1 MVSIRSRAA
10 QASAR
15 AVQGGSIIRAS
26 DRCIR
31 RALVAKAQPIIDV
44 LRERKLTV
52 VTAESCTA
60 GLVAAILS
68 HARGAGDCLQGGFVT
83 YSKAHKTSALG
94 VDATLLRT
102 AGSVNAEVARQMAQ
116 GALQRS
122 AAAVAVAVTGV
133 LGPDPD
139 EDHAPAGLIY
149 VAAARTGF
157 ALQVTERKFFA
168 DEPDEVRHCAI
179 AQALKALH
187 NIAQFA
193 APEATEGEARA
204 TSYRIA
210 GRGDRE

>member
-1 MVSIRSRAA
+1 MIR
-10 QASAR
+10 Q
-15 AVQGGSIIRAS
+15 S

-31 RALVAKAQPIIDV
+31 RALAAKAQPIVDL

-68 HARGAGDCLQGGFVT
+68 HARGAGDCLHGGFVT

-116 GALQRS
+116 GALERS
-122 AAAVAVAVTGV
+122 AATVAVAVTGV

-139 EDHAPAGLIY
+139 EDNAAAGLIY

-157 ALQVTERKFFA
+157 DVQVTERKFFSDA
-168 DEPDEVRHCAI
+168 PDEVRHCAI
-179 AQALKALH
+179 AQAFKALH
-187 NIAQFA
+187 NIAQL
-193 APEATEGEARA
+193 ATTGAMEEARVTA
-204 TSYRIA
+204 ERTA
-210 GRGDRE
+210 GRGDGP